1 MLKAI
6 KLRLYPTMKQKVVL
20 NKHFG
25 SCRFVYNQALN
36 HKIKLYQDSKTSVSK
51 FDMIK
56 WVTEFR
62 KLQEFSWL
70 QEIKCEV
77 LQNVID
83 PLDRAFQGFF
93 RGGGFPKFRKKSYS
107 ESFLSKQGFK
117 VLENKRLIFFGNKIN
132 FKCSSRDSK
141 VLLENKIKQIT
152 YSRDNLFQYWASCLI
167 ETQEDLTLPKLDKEI
182 GIDLGLK
189 TFLVTSENEVVEN
202 PKFYRNT
209 EKKIKKLQRVYS
221 RRIKGSNNK
230 EKARIALA
238 KVHKKVSNRRNN
250 FLHEVS
256 RKLVN
261 ENQVIAAETL
271 IVENMIK
278 NHCLAKSIQDVS
290 WSRFM
295 GILEYK
301 SLWYG
306 RELRRIGQWEPS
318 SKTCSC
324 CGWKNKNLE
333 LKDRTFICQECG
345 SVKDRDLNAAINI
358 LEFSRLNLAKNN
370 SVTSLLHK
378 DIKAIAFN
386 SNREELAR
394 INASGQQPKGT
405 GRRKKE
411 LIESQEIHFL

>member
-1 MLKAI
+1 MLKTI
-6 KLRLYPTMKQKVVL
+6 KLRLYPTVKQKVVL
-20 NKHFG
+20 DKHFG

-36 HKIKLYQDSKTSVSK
+36 YKNKLYQDSSISVSK

-62 KLQEFSWL
+62 KSSEFEWL

-77 LQNVID
+77 IQNVID
-83 PLDRAFQGFF
+83 PLDRAFDGFF
-93 RGGGFPKFRKKSYS
+93 SGGGYPKFKKKSYS
-107 ESFLSKQGFK
+107 TSFLSKQGFK
-117 VLENKRLIFFGNKIN
+117 VLPDNRLVFFGNKIN

-141 VLLENKIKQIT
+141 VLLDNKIKQIT

-167 ETQEDLTLPKLDKEI
+167 ETQEDLTLSKLDKEI

-189 TFLVTSENEVVEN
+189 SFLVTSENEVIKN

-209 EKKIKKLQRVYS
+209 ELKIKKLQRVYS
-221 RRIKGSNNK
+221 RREKGSNNK
-230 EKARIALA
+230 EKARLQLA
-238 KVHKKVSNRRNN
+238 KVHKKVANRRNN

-271 IVENMIK
+271 VVKNMIK
-278 NHCLAKSIQDVS
+278 NHKLAKSIQDVS

-301 SLWYG
+301 VLWYN
-306 RELRRIGQWEPS
+306 RELRRIGTWEPS

-324 CGWKNKNLE
+324 CGWKNKDLT
-333 LKDRTFICQECG
+333 LKDRIFECQECG
-345 SVKDRDLNAAINI
+345 SIKDRDLNAAINI
-358 LEFSRLNLAKNN
+358 LEFSRKDKNR
-370 SVTSLLHK
+370 
-378 DIKAIAFN
+378 D
-386 SNREELAR
+386 ELAR

-405 GRRKKE
+405 GREKKE
-411 LIESQEIHFL
+411 THDEIICHENL